1 MKSRIGPLALEA
13 PLGKRSGSGQVFRAI
28 HVEQRKLLAVRVF
41 PIPLGLTPES
51 RRDYASQLE
60 ELKLLRHPSIVR
72 CFGGGFDARSAYLV
86 YELIDGQSLDQL
98 LAKRERLPW
107 ETAFE
112 YGKQLAD
119 ALQYAHLMGWVHGRI
134 RPEKLLIPNV
144 DTAASAG
151 AQIGL
156 NIEPIKLVDFR
167 RDAIASAIGGD
178 APGLD
183 ELKFCAPEQLQP
195 GFIADEKCDLYALG
209 AVLYTMLVG
218 RPPLDINDG
227 SGLLQAMQNAVPP
240 SVQSQVLDC
249 PIWLSAIIDQ
259 LLSKDPR
266 SRPFGAAAVVLAFKE
281 AEKRA
286 SEGVGVLQH
295 ATSGFSPLQLP
306 QTNRSEAE
314 KVLGIKHKKE
324 RKPRELPIWESAI
337 ALTFALLLC
346 IGLVVWLLLPLSRET
361 LRYRSEKLMA
371 SKEYDDWDYARDLYL
386 SDLVTR
392 FPGTDDA
399 DWAQSQID
407 YVNSIDSQRRLE
419 RMARLNR
426 TPEREIERRYLDAWR
441 YEQFG
446 DRVTALETYRSMVKI
461 LSDDPA
467 DRPVVT
473 LAQRRISELESS
485 PPESDALKR
494 LLMSKLNEADELY
507 KKGSVRAA
515 REIWESIVS
524 LYAENQELAEPV
536 GMAKAKLDDLKK

>member
-13 PLGKRSGSGQVFRAI
+13 PLGTRSGSGQVFRAI

-51 RRDYASQLE
+51 RRDFAAQLD

-72 CFGGGFDARSAYLV
+72 CYGGGFDARSAYLV
-86 YELIDGQSLDQL
+86 YELIDGPSLDQL
-98 LAKRERLPW
+98 LVKRERLPW

-144 DTAASAG
+144 DTTQSVG

-156 NIEPIKLVDFR
+156 NIEPIKLTDFR

-178 APGLD
+178 APGFD
-183 ELKFCAPEQLQP
+183 ELKFYAPEQLQP
-195 GFIADEKCDLYALG
+195 GFVADEKCDLYALG
-209 AVLYTMLVG
+209 AVLYMMLVG
-218 RPPLDINDG
+218 RPPVDANDG
-227 SGLLQAMQNAVPP
+227 SGLLYAMQHTVPP

-295 ATSGFSPLQLP
+295 ATGGFSPLQLR
-306 QTNRSEAE
+306 QTNRDEAE
-314 KVLGIKHKKE
+314 KVLGIKHKKD

-337 ALTFALLLC
+337 ALSLALLLC
-346 IGLVVWLLLPLSRET
+346 VGLVVWLLLPLSRQT
-361 LRYRSEKLMA
+361 LRTRSEKLMA
-371 SKEYDDWDYARDLYL
+371 SQEYDDWDYARDMYL
-386 SDLVTR
+386 SDLVTK

-399 DWAQSQID
+399 QWAQTKID
-407 YVNSIDSQRRLE
+407 YVNSVDSQRRLE

-426 TPEREIERRYLDAWR
+426 TPEREIERRYLDAYR

-473 LAQRRISELESS
+473 LALRRIEELESL

-494 LLMSKLNEADELY
+494 LLMSKLKDADDLY
-507 KKGSVRAA
+507 KKSSVRAA

-536 GMAKAKLDDLKK
+536 AMAKSKLEELKK

>member
-13 PLGKRSGSGQVFRAI
+13 PLGKRTGSGQVFRAI

-51 RRDYASQLE
+51 RQDFATQLE
-60 ELKLLRHPSIVR
+60 QLKQLRHPSIVR
-72 CFGGGFDARSAYLV
+72 CYGGGFDARSAYLV
-86 YELIDGQSLDQL
+86 YELIDGLSLDQL
-98 LAKRERLPW
+98 LTKRDRLPW

-112 YGKQLAD
+112 YGQQLAE
-119 ALQYAHLMGWVHGRI
+119 ALQYAHLMGWIHGRI

-144 DTAASAG
+144 ESVQATG

-156 NIEPIKLVDFR
+156 NIEPIKLCDFR

-178 APGLD
+178 PPGPD
-183 ELKFCAPEQLQP
+183 ELKFMAPEQLQP
-195 GFIADEKCDLYALG
+195 GFVADEKCDLYGLG

-218 RPPLDINDG
+218 RPPVEANHTSELI
-227 SGLLQAMQNAVPP
+227 QAIQRSVPV

-266 SRPFGAAAVVLAFKE
+266 ERPFGAAAVVLAFKE
-281 AEKRA
+281 AQRRA

-295 ATSGFSPLQLP
+295 AASGFSPLQLR

-314 KVLGIKHKKE
+314 KVLGIKPKKE
-324 RKPRELPIWESAI
+324 RKPREFPIWESAI
-337 ALTFALLLC
+337 ALATALVLC
-346 IGLVVWLLLPLSRET
+346 IGLVVWLLLPLSQST
-361 LRYRSEKLMA
+361 LRARSEKLMA
-371 SKEYDDWDYARDLYL
+371 SEKYDDWDYARDLYL
-386 SDLVTR
+386 SDLVSR

-399 DWAQSQID
+399 VWAQSKID
-407 YVNSIDSQRRLE
+407 YVDSVDAQRRLE
-419 RMARLNR
+419 RLARLNR

-446 DRVTALETYRSMVKI
+446 DRVTALQMYRSLVKI

-467 DRPVVT
+467 DRPVVI
-473 LAQRRISELESS
+473 LAQRRIQELESL
-485 PPESDALKR
+485 PPEADALKQ
-494 LLMSKLNEADELY
+494 LLMTKLEEAETLY
-507 KKGSVRAA
+507 AKSSVRAA
-515 REIWESIVS
+515 KEIWESIVK
-524 LYAENQELAEPV
+524 LYDENQELAEPV
-536 GMAKAKLDDLKK
+536 GIAKSKLEELKK